1 MKITWEVEDGYAGKS
16 APHYTEVD
24 DDELVECETDE
35 EREDVIAETV
45 HEDFLRTVTWNIISR
60 EE

>member
-1 MKITWEVEDGYAGKS
+1 MRITWEIEDGYVGRS

-24 DDELVECETDE
+24 DDELDECETDE
-35 EREDVIAETV
+35 EREELISETV
-45 HEDFLRTVTWNIISR
+45 HEDFLRTVTWNETSR